1 MNKKKIIIISVLILI
16 FITFC
21 FLLMFYLKITRPY
34 DEKND
39 LNNKISEDQ
48 NNYNINEINNVN
60 KDILNKYKKLGYMIS
75 IDNVL
80 ACKTDL
86 KCAYDVLNNCMVSSF
101 SAVSKSKEIGY
112 SIAID
117 GLDNDNKNICKIRIA
132 SSEDYKNILN
142 CRIES
147 YKNLD
152 KDFLNTFFENKKY
165 LEYCK

>member
-16 FITFC
+16 FIIFC

-34 DEKND
+34 NKKND

-60 KDILNKYKKLGYMIS
+60 KDILNKYKKLEYIIS
-75 IDNVL
+75 VDNVL
-80 ACKTDL
+80 ACKRDL
-86 KCAYDVLNNCMVSSF
+86 KCAYDVLSNCMASSF
-101 SAVSKSKEIGY
+101 VTMSKTDKVGY
-112 SIAID
+112 IISID
-117 GLDNDNKNICKIRIA
+117 GLDSDDKNACKVRMINGA
-132 SSEDYKNILN
+132 DHKTLN
-142 CRIES
+142 CRIE